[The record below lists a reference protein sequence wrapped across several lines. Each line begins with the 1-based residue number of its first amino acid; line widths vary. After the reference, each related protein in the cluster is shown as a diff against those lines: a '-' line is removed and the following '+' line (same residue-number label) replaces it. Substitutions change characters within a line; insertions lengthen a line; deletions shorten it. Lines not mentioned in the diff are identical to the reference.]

1 MANKN
6 GRSRVVWQTGKK
18 EKHLIVLSDDTI
30 QYKIAQKRTVRYQYA
45 KVGLEW
51 CAWVCGPFHS
61 RTYGACGFG
70 TKRRFAKVALRRGL
84 ANRFGYIGR
93 VSFSTVDE
101 ADNVGNVN
109 PRLLDESASAR
120 PLTFSDVCG
129 SAGM

>member
-1 MANKN
+1 MANKS
-6 GRSRVVWQTGKK
+6 GRSRQGRVIGQTGTT
-18 EKHLIVLSDDTI
+18 LLSDDSI
-30 QYKIAQKRTVRYQYA
+30 QYKISRRRTVRYQYT

-51 CAWVCGPFHS
+51 CAWICGPFHS

-70 TKRRFAKVALRRGL
+70 TRKCFAKAALQRGL

-93 VSFSTVDE
+93 VLFSAVDE

-109 PRLLDESASAR
+109 PRLLADDEIAR
-120 PLTFSDVCG
+120 PITFQVACG

>member
-6 GRSRVVWQTGKK
+6 GRSGPNHVIGQTGK
-18 EKHLIVLSDDTI
+18 IILSDATEL
-30 QYKIAQKRTVRYQYA
+30 YKLMKKRTVRYQYI
-45 KVGLEW
+45 KVGIEW

-61 RTYGACGFG
+61 RTYGTSGFG
-70 TKRRFAKVALRRGL
+70 VRKAHAKEALQRGL

-93 VSFSTVDE
+93 ITFSDVDE

-109 PRLLDESASAR
+109 PRLLEENASAR
-120 PLTFSDVCG
+120 PITPYSACG

>member
-1 MANKN
+1 MRNAVI
-6 GRSRVVWQTGKK
+6 GQTGK
-18 EKHLIVLSDDTI
+18 IVLSDDTI
-30 QYKIAQKRTVRYQYA
+30 KYKSMINRTVRYQYT

-70 TKRRFAKVALRRGL
+70 LKKASAKKALQRGL

-93 VSFSTVDE
+93 VLFSTVDE
-101 ADNVGNVN
+101 ADNVGNIN
-109 PRLLDESASAR
+109 PRLLDENALAK
-120 PLTFSDVCG
+120 PLTFSDACG